1 MTNRHHAWAAAA
13 VLAVI
18 VAGSAAAQPQKQ
30 PAKLPEGVELLR
42 DVQYG
47 MGGGRPLKMHIL
59 RPKTAPREL
68 MPVVVWIH
76 GGGWQAGNKDS
87 GIRLLA
93 PFAGRGYFCASIEYR
108 LSGEAKFPAQ
118 IEDCKCAIRFLRA
131 KAKQFH
137 LDPDRIGVW
146 GASAGGHLVAL
157 LGTSAYVKELEG
169 QGGWPEYSSRV
180 QAVCDFCGPTDLAR
194 LAAKSKNANNPITK
208 LLGGPPAEHKK
219 MADLANPITHV
230 TKDAPPFLIVHG
242 DEDTTVLPAQ
252 SEMLRDTLKKVGV
265 PVTLHVAVGQGH
277 GLGGAEI
284 TRVVQEFFDRHLK
297 AGGGKTGASLGN

>member
-1 MTNRHHAWAAAA
+1 MASAQDKPAA
-13 VLAVI
+13 
-18 VAGSAAAQPQKQ
+18 P
-30 PAKLPEGVELLR
+30 KLPESVELVR
-42 DVQYG
+42 DVEYG
-47 MGGGRPLKMHIL
+47 TGGGRPLKMHIL
-59 RPKTAPREL
+59 RPKLTPREV

-76 GGGWQAGNKDS
+76 GGGWQGGNKES

-93 PFAGRGYFCASIEYR
+93 PFAERGYFCASAEYR

-131 KAKQFH
+131 KAKPFH

-169 QGGWPEYSSRV
+169 KGGWPEYSSRV
-180 QAVCDFCGPTDLAR
+180 QAVCDFCGPSDLAV
-194 LAAKSKNANNPITK
+194 LAGNSKNANSPIAK
-208 LLGGPPAEHKK
+208 LLGGPPADQKEK
-219 MADLANPITHV
+219 AVLANPITHL

-242 DEDTTVLPAQ
+242 DMDKTVPLAQ
-252 SEMLRDTLKKVGV
+252 SELLRDALKKSGV

-277 GLGGAEI
+277 GLSGPQLAQL
-284 TRVVQEFFDRHLK
+284 VQDFFDRQLK
-297 AGGGKTGASLGN
+297 GGRSKNGASSSQ